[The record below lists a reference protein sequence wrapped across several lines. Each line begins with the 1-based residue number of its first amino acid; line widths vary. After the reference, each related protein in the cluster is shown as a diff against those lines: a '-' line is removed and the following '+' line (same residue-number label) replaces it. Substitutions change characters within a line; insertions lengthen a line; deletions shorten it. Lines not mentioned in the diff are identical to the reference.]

1 MMKRQAGF
9 SLIELMIAIAI
20 MGVLLSLG
28 VPAFTT
34 YINNAKLRAT
44 AQSFL
49 AGVQQARSEAVR
61 RNANVDFVLTNED
74 FAGAAFATVAP
85 STSGQNW
92 FIRTS
97 DLATFVEGKY
107 GVEGSGRAAGETSPV
122 QVAGSVSSL
131 TFTGLGSTTLMGA
144 ATFSF
149 SNPTGGACAPTGPI
163 RCLDVR
169 VSAGGQA
176 RLCDPAVSAAATAAG
191 DTRGC

>member
-1 MMKRQAGF
+1 MKRAAGF
-9 SLIELMIAIAI
+9 SLVELLIAIAI

-28 VPAFTT
+28 IPAFTT

-61 RNANVDFVLTNED
+61 RNARVDFVLTNGD
-74 FAGAAFATVAP
+74 FAGAAFATVAA

-97 DLATFVEGKY
+97 DLANFVEGKY
-107 GVEGSGRAAGETSPV
+107 GVEGSGRAAGATSPV
-122 QVAGSVSSL
+122 QVAGTVSTV
-131 TFTGLGSTTLMGA
+131 TFGGLGSTTLGAA

-149 SNPTGGACAPTGPI
+149 SNPTGGACAPAGLM

-169 VSAGGQA
+169 VAPGGQA